1 MNQSIAEQTKEA
13 RILIYNS
20 RQHAGIRQ
28 ALVDFGYPIE
38 NLEKG
43 QALLEHFLLLQST
56 KRQNYGAKLNA
67 TETVVNEL
75 QQLKDAYDEHF
86 MLARLAF
93 KQNRGLQKTLGLTDA
108 CPTRRAAL
116 VEQIANF
123 YEQLLPNHAAVKRY
137 GLTRAEIEQAQ
148 ASVAA
153 FIQLQQQ
160 QAQRKGEA
168 QSATQ
173 QRNQAL
179 KNLQQ
184 WVRGYRA
191 IVRVALTEQPQLLEV
206 LGLLVRM

>member
-1 MNQSIAEQTKEA
+1 MYRSIPEQIKEA
-13 RILIYNS
+13 RMLINNS
-20 RQHAGIRQ
+20 RQHPGIKQ
-28 ALVDFGYPIE
+28 ALVDFGYPIK

-43 QALLEHFLLLQST
+43 QARLEHFLLLQRA

-67 TETVVNEL
+67 TEAVVTEL
-75 QQLKDAYDEHF
+75 QQIKNTYDEHLT
-86 MLARLAF
+86 LARLAF
-93 KQNRGLQKTLGLTDA
+93 KQNRGLQETLGLTDA
-108 CPTRRAAL
+108 YPPRRAAL

-123 YEQLLPNHAAVKRY
+123 YEQLLPQHKAVARY

-153 FIQLQQQ
+153 FVQSQQQ
-160 QAQRKGEA
+160 QMQRKGEA
-168 QSATQ
+168 QAATQ
-173 QRNQAL
+173 ARNQAL

-191 IVRVALTEQPQLLEV
+191 IVRVALADDPQLLEV